1 MEPPTDSLGTPSKTS
16 GWPWPLVA
24 QLRTPSTV
32 PRGDQSGERARGL
45 EGTRNFGCDQKEE
58 GQVRAFTFT
67 LLSALLLLGGTRAS
81 YANPGGHGR
90 HRHNDYSRHGHDG
103 GHSYH
108 YYHHA
113 WDALVLGWGFF
124 GSPYRY
130 PTARVPDAPPTYIQ
144 QPNYWYYCTNPKGY
158 YPYVD
163 ECPRGWMQ
171 VVPQRPQQ

>member
-1 MEPPTDSLGTPSKTS
+1 M
-16 GWPWPLVA
+16 
-24 QLRTPSTV
+24 
-32 PRGDQSGERARGL
+32 RAL
-45 EGTRNFGCDQKEE
+45 
-58 GQVRAFTFT
+58 TFT
-67 LLSALLLLGGTRAS
+67 LLSALLLFGGARAS
-81 YANPGGHGR
+81 YADPGGHGR
-90 HRHNDYSRHGHDG
+90 HHHNDRYSRHAHYG

-130 PTARVPDAPPTYIQ
+130 PTARVPEAPSTYIQ
-144 QPNYWYYCTNPKGY
+144 QPSYWYYCTDPEGY